1 MNIYWEGEFVTA
13 DFGDFVGLL
22 NEFRGQAVTKENLKR
37 VAEIVN
43 GVAKNHG
50 YCLHSMVEGVFL
62 FARSA

>member
-13 DFGDFVGLL
+13 DFGDFTGLL
-22 NEFRGQAVTKENLKR
+22 DQFRGQAITKENLKR

-50 YCLHSMVEGVFL
+50 YRLHSMVEGVFL
-62 FARSA
+62 FSRIA